1 MNHTAGRR
9 ERTRQLLRHEQLDA
23 LLVTSPHNV
32 TYLTGFT
39 GDSTVLIQTAERDLL
54 VSDSRYV
61 EQLAEES
68 AGIPTHIRP
77 ASQKL
82 PEAVGEVLGKLNV
95 TDVGFESH
103 VTTVAELDLWKNLAP
118 GVEWK
123 PSTERI
129 ERLRQVKDEQE
140 LALIREAI
148 NLAEGALRVVRSH
161 FQPDLSEREIGALL
175 EYHVRR
181 MGGEGLAF
189 SPIVGVGP
197 RAALPHAPLTGA
209 RLGEGEMVL
218 IDWGATGRLYKS
230 DLTRVMATRRI
241 TPKLAEVYAVVA
253 RAQAAAIAA
262 IRPGAVGRDIDA
274 IARGI
279 IADAGYSEFFG
290 HGLGHG
296 FGLQIHEAPSL
307 RPGSDSVMEP
317 GMVVTVEPGIY
328 LPGWG
333 GVRIEDDIL
342 VTPDGHEVMTHW
354 TRDLTSLELG
364 E

>member
-1 MNHTAGRR
+1 MHNPAPRR
-9 ERTRQLLRHEQLDA
+9 ERLRGHLKAERLDA
-23 LLVTSPHNV
+23 LLITAPVNV

-39 GDSTVLIQTAERDLL
+39 GDSTVLIQTATRDLV
-54 VSDSRYV
+54 VSDARYT
-61 EQLAEES
+61 EQLAEECP
-68 AGIPTHIRP
+68 GLEVHLRP

-82 PEAVGEVLGKLNV
+82 PEAIGEVLAKLGVKN
-95 TDVGFESH
+95 VGFESH
-103 VTTVAELDLWKNLAP
+103 ITSVAELDLWKTLAP
-118 GVEWK
+118 SLDWK
-123 PSTERI
+123 PGTDRVEAYRV
-129 ERLRQVKDEQE
+129 VKDEHE
-140 LALIREAI
+140 LSLIREAI

-161 FQPDLSEREIGALL
+161 LNPDTSEREIGALL

-189 SPIVGVGP
+189 TPIVGVGP
-197 RAALPHAPLTGA
+197 RAALPHAPLTSTP
-209 RLGEGEMVL
+209 LGTGELVL

-230 DLTRVMATRRI
+230 DLTRVYATRTI
-241 TPKLAEVYAVVA
+241 SPKLAQVYGVVA

-262 IRPGAVGRDIDA
+262 IRPGAIGKDIDA

-279 IADAGYSEFFG
+279 IADAGYGEFFG

-296 FGLQIHEAPSL
+296 FGLQIHEAPAL
-307 RPGSDSVMEP
+307 RPGSTSVLEP

-342 VTPDGHEVMTHW
+342 VTPDGHEVL
-354 TRDLTSLELG
+354 TRCPKDLISLGLG